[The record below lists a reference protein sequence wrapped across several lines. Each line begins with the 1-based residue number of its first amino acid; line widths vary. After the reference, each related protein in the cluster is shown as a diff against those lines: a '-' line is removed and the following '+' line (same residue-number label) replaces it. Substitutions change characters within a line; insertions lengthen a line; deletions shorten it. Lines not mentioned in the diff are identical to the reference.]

1 MPQLFQT
8 HSAQKKPE
16 PDRAKKRPALIIV
29 LIILVGLAAWTLWG
43 NTALMTNE
51 IKITFSG
58 SRLPASFAGFRIAH
72 VSDLHNAEFGEGNT
86 ALLQLI
92 AGGRPDIIVITGDL
106 VDSNRTDINVALA
119 FAEESAKI
127 APTYYVS
134 GNHEA
139 LISRSEYERLKA
151 GLETAG
157 VTVLEDAAVRL
168 ERGGDKI
175 TLIGLADPKF
185 TLNYGLPG
193 EIPAMIETKLENLTD
208 KENTYTILLCHRP
221 ELFDTYVSSG
231 IDLVLSGHTHG
242 GQWRFPLMGGL
253 IAPDQGFFPKY
264 DAGLFTMNNT
274 YMIISRG
281 LGNSVVPLRF
291 NNRPEL
297 VLIELGMSD

>member
-1 MPQLFQT
+1 MPQLFQA
-8 HSAQKKPE
+8 HPAQRRPE
-16 PDRAKKRPALIIV
+16 PDRAKRRTAPIII
-29 LIILVGLAAWTLWG
+29 LIILAGLAAWTLWA
-43 NTALMTNE
+43 NTALMKNE
-51 IKITFSG
+51 IKIAFSG

-72 VSDLHNAEFGEGNT
+72 VSDLHNAEFGKGNA
-86 ALLQLI
+86 ALLQMI
-92 AGGRPDIIVITGDL
+92 AEGRPDIIVITGDL
-106 VDSNRTDINVALA
+106 VDSNRTDIDVAIA

-139 LISRSEYERLKA
+139 LISRSEYESLKA

-168 ERGGDKI
+168 ERGGENI

-185 TLNYGLPG
+185 TVNNGLPG
-193 EIPAMIETKLENLTD
+193 EIPAMIKAKLENLTAGD
-208 KENTYTILLCHRP
+208 NAYTILLCHRP

-231 IDLVLSGHTHG
+231 MDLVLSGHTHG
-242 GQWRFPLMGGL
+242 GQCRFPLVGGL
-253 IAPDQGFFPKY
+253 IAPDQGFFPRY
-264 DAGLFTMNNT
+264 DAGLFTVNNT

-281 LGNSVVPLRF
+281 LGNSVDPLRF

-297 VLIELGMSD
+297 ILIELEKSD